1 MKRSRTLVS
10 PAKRRASAAPR
21 GNVRW
26 GPAGDDTIGVLPLAL
41 EVGGIGVYEADLQHK
56 GVRFSPELCNIL
68 GLPAGTEMSYRD
80 ASRLIDDRDRE
91 TIRAAVEQSVRGAE
105 PGKWSGVCRILRPN
119 GSIRWVFI
127 KGRRFYRETARGLRP
142 ARSIG
147 TVIDITHLRETEIAP
162 RESELRLRLALNA
175 AKMGT
180 FDADIT
186 GNEALIDEREALLLG
201 LPADTRI
208 VTADEMR
215 KRIPLEDLQVS
226 DVKKERMTE
235 LQEAYHHEFRLAMPD
250 GSERWLS
257 AFADVRGNRIFGVNF
272 DVTERK
278 AAEAALRDSEA
289 RLRIATA
296 AAALGVF
303 EWHPETDKSIWANDR
318 IYEIFGRD
326 RAAGPVNKQEF
337 IEEYLHP
344 ADARHF
350 EAGLREAI
358 ETRGSFN
365 IVCRIRRKG
374 SPHRWLQ
381 IEGRLEP
388 ATTDKPD
395 RLVGVIADI
404 TERRRLA
411 RRAERLSERLLTVQ
425 EQERRNI
432 AQELHDSTVQHL
444 VAASLL
450 MTALRPSYDDK
461 NKKAWDDLEDMLGEA
476 MKELRTFSYL
486 MHSPELDAQGL
497 YFSLRQYVDGFGSRS
512 GLDCGLRMRATAERL
527 PARLQRAV
535 FRIVQ
540 EGLAN
545 AYRHASAS
553 KVTVTV
559 RRIGPLLHVIISDD
573 GRGMDEGRQRLQSPP
588 GRPGVGI
595 RGIRMRLSQ
604 MNGRLRINRP
614 PSGGT
619 RLHAVLP
626 IACFLAEQAT
636 EDQKPGA
643 PRRNSSQPRSRMRP
657 GRDFDPQP

>member
-21 GNVRW
+21 SNVRW

-303 EWHPETDKSIWANDR
+303 EWHPETDNSIWANDR
-318 IYEIFGRD
+318 VYEIFDRD
-326 RAAGPVNKQEF
+326 RAAGPFNKQQF

-643 PRRNSSQPRSRMRP
+643 PRRNLPQPRSRMRP
-657 GRDFDPQP
+657 GQDFEP

>member
-1 MKRSRTLVS
+1 MG
-10 PAKRRASAAPR
+10 AF
-21 GNVRW
+21 
-26 GPAGDDTIGVLPLAL
+26 
-41 EVGGIGVYEADLQHK
+41 GGCP
-56 GVRFSPELCNIL
+56 S
-68 GLPAGTEMSYRD
+68 TD
-80 ASRLIDDRDRE
+80 A
-91 TIRAAVEQSVRGAE
+91 
-105 PGKWSGVCRILRPN
+105 
-119 GSIRWVFI
+119 GSI
-127 KGRRFYRETARGLRP
+127 ARPRNGLLP
-142 ARSIG
+142 VRSIG
-147 TVIDITHLRETEIAP
+147 TVIDITHLRETEFAL
-162 RESELRLRLALNA
+162 RENELRLRLALNA

-272 DVTERK
+272 DVTEQK

-303 EWHPETDKSIWANDR
+303 EWHPETDNSIWANDR

-326 RAAGPVNKQEF
+326 RAAGPVNKQQF

-358 ETRGSFN
+358 ETRGSF
-365 IVCRIRRKG
+365 IITCRIRRKG
-374 SPHRWLQ
+374 SAHRWLQ

-411 RRAERLSERLLTVQ
+411 TRAERLSERLLTVQ

-450 MTALRPSYDDK
+450 MTALRPSSDDGH
-461 NKKAWDDLEDMLGEA
+461 KKVWDDLEDMLGEA

-497 YFSLRQYVDGFGSRS
+497 YVSLRQYVDGFGSRS
-512 GLDCGLRMRATAERL
+512 GLDCGFRMRATGERL
-527 PARLQRAV
+527 PALLQRSV

-553 KVTVTV
+553 KVSVAV
-559 RRIGPLLHVIISDD
+559 RRIGPQLHVIISDD
-573 GRGMDEGRQRLQSPP
+573 GRGMDEGRERLQSPP

-604 MNGRLRINRP
+604 MNGRLRITRP
-614 PSGGT
+614 PLRRDATACGSADRILSGRASDEGPEA
-619 RLHAVLP
+619 RRSPEVLAP
-626 IACFLAEQAT
+626 T
-636 EDQKPGA
+636 KVEDAAGA
-643 PRRNSSQPRSRMRP
+643 GFRAPTVGCDGAGIGRSGPRRHRLPGNHAQLASALLAGPIRTTADRPCARSP
-657 GRDFDPQP
+657 LHGQEGGKIG

>member
-1 MKRSRTLVS
+1 
-10 PAKRRASAAPR
+10 
-21 GNVRW
+21 
-26 GPAGDDTIGVLPLAL
+26 
-41 EVGGIGVYEADLQHK
+41 
-56 GVRFSPELCNIL
+56 
-68 GLPAGTEMSYRD
+68 
-80 ASRLIDDRDRE
+80 
-91 TIRAAVEQSVRGAE
+91 
-105 PGKWSGVCRILRPN
+105 
-119 GSIRWVFI
+119 
-127 KGRRFYRETARGLRP
+127 
-142 ARSIG
+142 
-147 TVIDITHLRETEIAP
+147 
-162 RESELRLRLALNA
+162 
-175 AKMGT
+175 MGT
-180 FDADIT
+180 FDADMA
-186 GNEALIDEREALLLG
+186 GNEALIDEREAQLLG
-201 LPADTRI
+201 LSADTRI
-208 VTADEMR
+208 VTAEEMR

-235 LQEAYHHEFRLAMPD
+235 LQEPYHHEFRLAMPD

-272 DVTERK
+272 DVTQRK

-303 EWHPETDKSIWANDR
+303 EWHPETDNSIWANDR
-318 IYEIFGRD
+318 IYEIFGRE
-326 RAAGPVNKQEF
+326 RAAGPVNKQQF
-337 IEEYLHP
+337 VEEYLHP

-374 SPHRWLQ
+374 SAHRWLQ

-411 RRAERLSERLLTVQ
+411 TRAERLSERLLTVQ

-450 MTALRPSYDDK
+450 MTALRPSSDDK
-461 NKKAWDDLEDMLGEA
+461 NKKAWDDLENMLGEA

-497 YFSLRQYVDGFGSRS
+497 YVSLRQYVEGFGSRS
-512 GLDCGLRMRATAERL
+512 GLNCGLRMRATGERL
-527 PARLQRAV
+527 PARLQRSV

-553 KVTVTV
+553 EVSVAV
-559 RRIGPLLHVIISDD
+559 RRIGPQLHVIISDD
-573 GRGMDEGRQRLQSPP
+573 GRGMDEGRQRLQSSSRPSRRRHPRHQDAAEPDERAVEDHPAALRRNATACGSADRILSRRASDQGASAGRSPEILAATKVEDAAGAGFRPP
-588 GRPGVGI
+588 IVGCDGAGIGHSGPGHTDCRQITLNSPQHSSRVRSG
-595 RGIRMRLSQ
+595 L
-604 MNGRLRINRP
+604 LRIARVR
-614 PSGGT
+614 S
-619 RLHAVLP
+619 LP
-626 IACFLAEQAT
+626 YTGRREARST
-636 EDQKPGA
+636 EGVVHCIE
-643 PRRNSSQPRSRMRP
+643 RIV
-657 GRDFDPQP
+657 

>member
-1 MKRSRTLVS
+1 MKRSR
-10 PAKRRASAAPR
+10 KREPLTTRDLCVAARWHPRAEP
-21 GNVRW
+21 VRNETD
-26 GPAGDDTIGVLPLAL
+26 ALLPLAV
-41 EVGGIGVYEADLQHK
+41 EVGGIGIYESDLQRNRT
-56 GVRFSPELCNIL
+56 RFSPELCNIL
-68 GLPAGTEMSYRD
+68 GLPVGTEMSYQD

-91 TIRAAVEQSVRGAE
+91 TMRAAVEHSVRAAE
-105 PGKWSGVCRILRPN
+105 PGKWSGVCRVQRQD
-119 GSIRWVFI
+119 GSVRWVSI
-127 KGRRFYRETARGLRP
+127 NGRRFYRETRNGLLP
-142 ARSIG
+142 VRSIG
-147 TVIDITHLRETEIAP
+147 TVIDITHLRETESAL
-162 RESELRLRLALNA
+162 RENELRLRLALNA

-180 FDADIT
+180 FDADIA

-201 LPADTRI
+201 LPADTRM
-208 VTADEMR
+208 VTAEEMR
-215 KRIPLEDLQVS
+215 KRIPLEDLQGS

-235 LQEAYHHEFRLAMPD
+235 LQEAYHHEFRVAMPD

-272 DVTERK
+272 DVTQRK

-303 EWHPETDKSIWANDR
+303 EWHPETDNSIWANDR

-326 RAAGPVNKQEF
+326 RAAGPVNKQQF

-374 SPHRWLQ
+374 SAHRWLQ

-411 RRAERLSERLLTVQ
+411 TRTERLSERLLTVQ

-450 MTALRPSYDDK
+450 MTALRPSSDDK
-461 NKKAWDDLEDMLGEA
+461 NKRVWDDLEDMLGEA

-497 YFSLRQYVDGFGSRS
+497 YMSLRQYVEGFGSRS
-512 GLDCGLRMRATAERL
+512 GLNCGLRMRATGERL
-527 PARLQRAV
+527 PARLQRSV

-553 KVTVTV
+553 EVSVAV
-559 RRIGPLLHVIISDD
+559 RRIGPQLHVIISDD
-573 GRGMDEGRQRLQSPP
+573 GRGMDEGRERLQSPP

-604 MNGRLRINRP
+604 MSGRLRITRP
-614 PSGGT
+614 SSGGT

-626 IACFLAEQAT
+626 IAYFLAEQVT
-636 EDQKPGA
+636 KDQKPGA
-643 PRRNSSQPRSRMRP
+643 PPKHSPQPRPRMRP
-657 GRDFDPQP
+657 GLDFEPQP

>member
-10 PAKRRASAAPR
+10 LAKRRASAAP
-21 GNVRW
+21 GSNVRW
-26 GPAGDDTIGVLPLAL
+26 GRAGDDSIGVLPLAL
-41 EVGGIGVYEADLQHK
+41 EVGGIGVYEADLQHE

-68 GLPAGTEMSYRD
+68 GLPAGAEMSYRD
-80 ASRLIDDRDRE
+80 ASRLIDERDRE

-105 PGKWSGVCRILRPN
+105 PGKWSGVCRVLRPD

-186 GNEALIDEREALLLG
+186 GNEALIDEREAQLLG

-303 EWHPETDKSIWANDR
+303 EWHPETDQSIWANDR
-318 IYEIFGRD
+318 IYEIFDRD
-326 RAAGPVNKQEF
+326 RAAGPVNKQQF

-374 SPHRWLQ
+374 SAHRWLQ

-388 ATTDKPD
+388 AATDKPD

-411 RRAERLSERLLTVQ
+411 TRAERLSERLLTVQ

-450 MTALRPSYDDK
+450 MTALRPSSDDK
-461 NKKAWDDLEDMLGEA
+461 NKKVWDDLEDMLGEA

-527 PARLQRAV
+527 PARLQRSV

-559 RRIGPLLHVIISDD
+559 RRIGPVLHVIISDD

-604 MNGRLRINRP
+604 MNGRLRITRP

-636 EDQKPGA
+636 EAQKPGA
-643 PRRNSSQPRSRMRP
+643 PRRNSSQPRSKMRP